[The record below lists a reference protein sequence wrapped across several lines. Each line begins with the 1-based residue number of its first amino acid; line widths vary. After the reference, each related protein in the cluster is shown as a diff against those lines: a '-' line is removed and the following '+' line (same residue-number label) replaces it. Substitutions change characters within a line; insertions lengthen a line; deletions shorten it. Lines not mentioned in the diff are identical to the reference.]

1 MNTKKYS
8 VLNNQNYWVFSAY
21 FFFYFFIM
29 GAYFPFFPVWLKM
42 NGLNQEETGL
52 VFSFISMFALVFQPF
67 FGLISDK
74 LGLRKHL
81 LWIVTSLL
89 VLFGPFFIFVL
100 GPLLQTNVFLGAL
113 AGGVYIGMVFSG
125 GAPAIEAY
133 VDKLSRRSGFEF
145 GRARMFGC
153 FGWAICASFVGLMIS
168 KNIDLVFW
176 LCSGFAIVLL
186 ILVKFANPLKTPTAD
201 VVDQMGLNKEQPFK
215 IALVIELLKMPKI
228 WFFMLYVIGVACTYD
243 VFDQQFAN
251 FFTSFFA
258 SEEAGRETFGYVT
271 TLGELLNAA
280 VMFIAP
286 IIVLKIGSKNALLLA
301 GLIMS
306 VRITGSAFAT
316 SAIEVVILKTLH
328 MFEAPILIVSAFKY
342 IAQHFPSRLSA
353 TVYLVAFCFA
363 KQVSIMIMSSVAGK
377 MYTSMGYHGAYLV
390 LGSIAFTF
398 TIISLFTLSGRSLRS
413 VFCSKDKDDP
423 DNSNDDRNEIQAH
436 RDIIENEK

>member
-8 VLNNQNYWVFSAY
+8 VLNNQNYWIFSAY

-42 NGLNQEETGL
+42 NGLNQEDTGL
-52 VFSFISMFALVFQPF
+52 VFSFISMFALIFQPI

-74 LGLRKHL
+74 LGLRKNL
-81 LWIVTSLL
+81 LWIVTTLL
-89 VLFGPFFIFVL
+89 VFFGPFFIFIL
-100 GPLLQTNVFLGAL
+100 GPLLQINILLGSIV
-113 AGGVYIGMVFSG
+113 GGFYLGMVFNG

-133 VDKLSRRSGFEF
+133 VDKISRRSGFEF

-176 LCSGFAIVLL
+176 LCSGFALLLL
-186 ILVKFANPLKTPTAD
+186 ILVKFANPLKTPTTN
-201 VVDQMGLNKEQPFK
+201 VIDQMGLNKEQPFK
-215 IALVIELLKMPKI
+215 MALVVELLKMPKI

-258 SEEAGRETFGYVT
+258 SEESGREAFGYVT

-286 IIVLKIGSKNALLLA
+286 VIVFKIGSKNALLLA

-306 VRITGSAFAT
+306 IRITGSAFAT
-316 SAIEVVILKTLH
+316 TPFEVIILKTLH

-342 IAQHFPSRLSA
+342 IAQHFPARLSA

-390 LGSIAFTF
+390 LGSIAFIF
-398 TIISLFTLSGRSLRS
+398 TLISLFTLSGRSLRS
-413 VFCSKDKDDP
+413 VFCSKNQNIKNTNP
-423 DNSNDDRNEIQAH
+423 DEFNEIQAH